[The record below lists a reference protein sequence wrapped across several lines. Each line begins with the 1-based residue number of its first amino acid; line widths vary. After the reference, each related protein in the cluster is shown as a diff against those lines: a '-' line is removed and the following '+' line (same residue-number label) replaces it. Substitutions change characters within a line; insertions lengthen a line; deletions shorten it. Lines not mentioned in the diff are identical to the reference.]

1 MINFLNETRDSIAAS
16 GHTPA
21 NITFIGSLES
31 GHRCTW
37 AEFEQVADFDYD
49 SSFGSSKIAT
59 DLTIVFADGQTMWR
73 GEYDGS
79 EWWSHSTPAVLPDV
93 SLPIRSLGGAGVMW
107 STLAEI
113 DEEASSDA
121 EPAAGVAVQEE

>member
-1 MINFLNETRDSIAAS
+1 VINFLAETNEAITES

-21 NITFIGSLES
+21 DVVFIGSLES

-37 AEFEQVADFDYD
+37 AEFETLADFDYD
-49 SSFGSSKIAT
+49 NGFGSSKIAT
-59 DLTIVFADGQTMWR
+59 DLTVVFSDGQTMWR

-79 EWWSHSTPAVLPDV
+79 EWWV
-93 SLPIRSLGGAGVMW
+93 SPRPPVVPETVLPIRSFGGQGVMW

-113 DEEASSDA
+113 DEELDV
-121 EPAAGVAVQEE
+121 AAREG